1 VPADR
6 GAYQCRA
13 ENAEDTEDAGLE
25 VEVLVPPSFGRRPA
39 SYEAAEKED
48 ILLECE
54 AGGVPQPEVTW
65 YKNGDRII
73 QSEYF
78 QVREKWRCTCRRR
91 LSMAHC

>member
-1 VPADR
+1 MPADR

-78 QVREKWRCTCRRR
+78 QVSRE
-91 LSMAHC
+91 MVMYPVEGAF